1 MTIQYNVSL
10 APGMTRRDR
19 ELGIELITK
28 VDGLFCDSADR
39 QRDDGKIR
47 FAQNTKVNMIKR
59 ITKSATLG
67 IDYLENCEFHTHRYE
82 NNRNVL
88 LMRLFSTQATPRNT
102 TRCAS
107 AC

>member
-1 MTIQYNVSL
+1 
-10 APGMTRRDR
+10 MTRRDR

-28 VDGLFCDSADR
+28 IDGLFCDSADR

-88 LMRLFSTQATPRNT
+88 LMRLFYTSYTKKYYQVCECVLIRLPPAFRQ
-102 TRCAS
+102 RS
-107 AC
+107 

>member
-1 MTIQYNVSL
+1 
-10 APGMTRRDR
+10 MTRRDR

-28 VDGLFCDSADR
+28 IDGLFWDSADR

-88 LMRLFSTQATPRNT
+88 LMRLFYTSYTKKYYQVCECVLIRLPPAFRQ
-102 TRCAS
+102 RS
-107 AC
+107 